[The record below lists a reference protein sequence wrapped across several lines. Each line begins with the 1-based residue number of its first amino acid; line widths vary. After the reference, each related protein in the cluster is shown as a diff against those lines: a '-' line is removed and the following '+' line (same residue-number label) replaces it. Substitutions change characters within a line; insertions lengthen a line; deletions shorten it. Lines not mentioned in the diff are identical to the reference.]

1 MESNGR
7 QKVLITGGAGFLGI
21 NLIRHLMAKGYALAS
36 LDVEEFDYPE
46 RHKIETIKGDI
57 RDKAL
62 WTGRWRAWTSSYT
75 PPPPCRST
83 RPTTSTPR
91 TSRGRATSSKRPGA
105 TE

>member
-46 RHKIETIKGDI
+46 GHKIETTKGDV

-62 WTGRWRAWTSSYT
+62 LDRAMEGVDFVVHTAAFT
-75 PPPPCRST
+75 PPR
-83 RPTTSTPR
+83 TSTPR
-91 TSRGRATSSKRPGA
+91 TSRGRATSSTRPGA
-105 TE
+105 TG